1 MPAKPT
7 FEFGLVMAGAIS
19 AGAYTAGVV
28 DFLIEALDAWE
39 EARRLP
45 DYRGPQHRALLKVMS
60 GASAGGMTSAI
71 AGVALQSV
79 VQPVRNV
86 DAPPPAGYNRLYDAW
101 VRRIDVSY
109 LLQTG
114 DLTAGTPVRSLLD
127 CTELEKISQDALV
140 TSPLPVGRAY
150 VADPLPI
157 YLTIANL
164 RGVPYAFELF
174 GEGAK
179 PYGMFAHAD
188 HVAFAISRTGASL
201 PAALPLDP
209 GDMTAEGWKR
219 LAQSALATGAF
230 PIGLRSRVLGRRFAD
245 FDGRFTQ
252 KPRWPQPVPAD
263 PFDIL
268 CVDGGLMNNEPLEL
282 ARKALTND
290 AFAEDGTE
298 ASEGVIM
305 IDPFPN
311 TASFDPNWVPRD
323 GLIPVA
329 GQMFSA
335 LINQARFKTEELDLA
350 SRPDVYNRYL
360 IAPSRRSTTD
370 GSTLEPAMASAIL
383 GGFGGFLSES
393 FRRHDFQLG
402 RRNCQAFLRTHFC
415 LPESNA
421 LFETWPSADER
432 EEWYVRDSGTDT
444 LMTFKKE
451 DPQRMLPIIPLMP
464 QVAAEILPYA
474 APRGDAVDVE
484 ALGER
489 LDARLKAVAANLI
502 DTDLAPALGGAFVR
516 WIVRQGFNWHVRAKL
531 LAMMKEKV
539 AKELRQL
546 Q

>member
-1 MPAKPT
+1 MAGKPT

-39 EARRLP
+39 GARRQ
-45 DYRGPQHRALLKVMS
+45 DGYRGPQHRALLKVMS

-86 DAPPPAGYNRLYDAW
+86 DAPPPAEYNRLYDAW

-114 DLTAGTPVRSLLD
+114 DLVPGMPVRSLLD
-127 CTELEKISQDALV
+127 CTELERISQDALV

-150 VADPLPI
+150 VADPLPV

-164 RGVPYAFELF
+164 RGVPYGFELF

-188 HVAFAISRTGASL
+188 HVAFAISRAGVSL

-209 GDMTAEGWKR
+209 NDMAAEGWRK
-219 LAQSALATGAF
+219 LAQAALATGAF
-230 PIGLRSRVLGRRFAD
+230 PIGLRSRVLARRFTD
-245 FDGRFTQ
+245 FDGRFT
-252 KPRWPQPVPAD
+252 KNPRWPQPVPPD

-290 AFAEDGTE
+290 AHAAEGTV

-323 GLIPVA
+323 GLLPVA

-335 LINQARFKTEELDLA
+335 LINQARFKAEELDLA
-350 SRPDVYNRYL
+350 SSPDVYNRYL
-360 IAPSRRSTTD
+360 IAPSRRSTND

-402 RRNCQAFLRTHFC
+402 RRNCQAFLRRHFC

-421 LFETWPSADER
+421 LFGTWHSAEER
-432 EEWYVRDSGTDT
+432 EEWYVREGAAGA
-444 LMTFKKE
+444 LMKFKDD

-464 QVAAEILPYA
+464 SVAGEILPYP

-489 LDARLKAVAANLI
+489 LDNRLKAVAANLI
-502 DTDLAPALGGAFVR
+502 DTDLAPALGGSVVR
-516 WIVRQGFNWHVRAKL
+516 WFVRQGFNWQVRGKL
-531 LAMMKEKV
+531 RTMMKDKV

-546 Q
+546 K